1 MDIVWANN
9 AKLVKL
15 NAENMFN
22 MIEKILGFNVL
33 LEKCLSKTISGMP
46 FSEPWKKGNSTEFL
60 QFSCNIFIQEHNV
73 WKGKIIIFF

>member
-33 LEKCLSKTISGMP
+33 LEKCLSKTLSGMP
-46 FSEPWKKGNSTEFL
+46 FLNPGRKETVLNF
-60 QFSCNIFIQEHNV
+60 CNFHVISLSKNTTF
-73 WKGKIIIFF
+73 GKVK